1 MILLRTGTV
10 LSLRDRDE
18 MDANTSRS
26 YHLGAANIFALHVM
40 AIASKRASD
49 RIERAVCAQ
58 FCLRSSV
65 HPATSEKLSLNHL
78 DSDTRRCL

>member
-1 MILLRTGTV
+1 MLMKVQAPCVGSAAVSHVQEVSMILLRTGTV

-40 AIASKRASD
+40 AIASIRTSD
-49 RIERAVCAQ
+49 RIERAV
-58 FCLRSSV
+58 
-65 HPATSEKLSLNHL
+65 
-78 DSDTRRCL
+78 